1 MVSSWPLT
9 DTVSQCIGGVM
20 VRQATL
26 FMVITVSIC
35 GLLGSGAGQVDAA
48 PLHTARST
56 PHTVALLELYTSE
69 GCNSCPAADSW
80 MRSLPSQGF
89 RLDQVIPLGLHVDYW
104 DYLGWR
110 DRFAQAIF
118 TQRQRAIA
126 TLHRGRTIFTPQFLL
141 HGQDFR
147 NWPTLRPAVE
157 RINGT
162 PARAHLTVQVREAQ
176 SQELEVEVSVHVPDP
191 SARQPAALFVALYE
205 NNLQSDVKA
214 GENTGRTLHHDFV
227 VRRWLGPVP
236 IDSQGEMAY
245 TSRLSLA
252 SEWKAADVG
261 LVVFVQQQQSGEVLQ
276 ALAVP
281 LGK

>member
-1 MVSSWPLT
+1 
-9 DTVSQCIGGVM
+9 
-20 VRQATL
+20 
-26 FMVITVSIC
+26 
-35 GLLGSGAGQVDAA
+35 
-48 PLHTARST
+48 
-56 PHTVALLELYTSE
+56 VALLELYTSE
-69 GCNSCPAADSW
+69 GCNSCPAADTW
-80 MRSLPSQGF
+80 LRSLPSQGF
-89 RLDQVIPLGLHVDYW
+89 RPDQVIPLALHVDYW

-126 TLHRGRTIFTPQFLL
+126 ALHRARTIYTPQFLL
-141 HGQDFR
+141 HGKDFR
-147 NWPTLRPAVE
+147 AWPALQPAVE
-157 RINGT
+157 RINST
-162 PARAHLTVQVREAQ
+162 PARAHLTIQLREAQ
-176 SQELEVEVSVHVPDP
+176 SQELEIQVSAQVPAPGD
-191 SARQPAALFVALYE
+191 RQQAALFVALYE

-236 IDSQGEMAY
+236 IDSQGEIAY

-252 SEWKAADVG
+252 PEWKAADLG
-261 LVVFVQQQQSGEVLQ
+261 LVVFVQQQQNGEVLQ

>member
-1 MVSSWPLT
+1 
-9 DTVSQCIGGVM
+9 
-20 VRQATL
+20 
-26 FMVITVSIC
+26 
-35 GLLGSGAGQVDAA
+35 
-48 PLHTARST
+48 
-56 PHTVALLELYTSE
+56 
-69 GCNSCPAADSW
+69 

-89 RLDQVIPLGLHVDYW
+89 RPDQVIPLALHVDYW

-126 TLHRGRTIFTPQFLL
+126 TLHRARTIYTPQFLL

-147 NWPTLRPAVE
+147 AWPSLRPAVE
-157 RINGT
+157 RINST
-162 PARAHLTVQVREAQ
+162 PARAHLSMQIREVQT
-176 SQELEVEVSVHVPDP
+176 QELEIQVSAHVPPP
-191 SARQPAALFVALYE
+191 SDRQQTALFVALYE
-205 NNLQSDVKA
+205 NNLQSDIKA

-236 IDSQGEMAY
+236 IDSQGEIAY

-252 SEWKAADVG
+252 SEWKAADLG